1 MKYFIVNLL
10 IHVIIFAVLM
20 FLTILFA
27 ERNRRRKTKHPLV
40 YFFPCVFA
48 VLAVLEMFALCGP
61 RLLDVNNIIQDRY
74 MNYTGIL
81 ESVSFCHNSIKV
93 DNETFYINPKADIP
107 EVGSYIKVKYT
118 DKAKYVMEM
127 SAGSGTEVSI
137 VE

>member
-1 MKYFIVNLL
+1 MRYFIVNLL
-10 IHVIIFAVLM
+10 MHVVVFVVLV
-20 FLTILFA
+20 LFTVFFV
-27 ERNRRRKTKHPLV
+27 ERNRKRKTKHPFA
-40 YFFPCVFA
+40 YFIPCAFA
-48 VLAVLEMFALCGP
+48 FLAVVEMFVLCGP

-74 MNYTGIL
+74 MNYTGVL

-93 DNETFYINPKADIP
+93 DDETFYINPKADIP
-107 EVGSYIKVKYT
+107 EIGSYIKVKYT